1 MKKLILFLFAA
12 VLTTGVF
19 AQTVNKEE
27 NRIANKIV
35 DKKEDKHVAGRHLK
49 HLRVK
54 KALRTRREVRAHRR
68 SIRRAGDRLEA
79 RGVSR
84 PVHKAKLRAKA
95 IKDAKKARS

>member
-1 MKKLILFLFAA
+1 MKKLILFLLGA

-27 NRIANKIV
+27 NKIANKIV
-35 DKKEDKHVAGRHLK
+35 DKKGDKHVAGRHLK

-68 SIRRAGDRLEA
+68 YIHRAGERLED
-79 RGVSR
+79 RGVKH
-84 PVHKAKLRAKA
+84 PIHKAKLRAKA
-95 IKDAKKARS
+95 IKDAKKGND